1 MDDRDALGFRSFREL
16 RIFCVGIE
24 RNAVRCSA
32 DDIVD
37 QRSRSAHFS
46 RRRRA
51 TRRTVR
57 ATGTFLPV
65 PDRSRVTGVALGGK
79 DNDTLLAFCGNKIWK
94 RKVQQHAMGA
104 FTPWTKVG
112 GAKLERTRAF

>member
-1 MDDRDALGFRSFREL
+1 M
-16 RIFCVGIE
+16 
-24 RNAVRCSA
+24 
-32 DDIVD
+32 
-37 QRSRSAHFS
+37 
-46 RRRRA
+46 
-51 TRRTVR
+51 R

-79 DNDTLLAFCGNKIWK
+79 DKDTLLAFCGNKIWK

-112 GAKLERTRAF
+112 GTKLERTRAFWSLSLRPVRA